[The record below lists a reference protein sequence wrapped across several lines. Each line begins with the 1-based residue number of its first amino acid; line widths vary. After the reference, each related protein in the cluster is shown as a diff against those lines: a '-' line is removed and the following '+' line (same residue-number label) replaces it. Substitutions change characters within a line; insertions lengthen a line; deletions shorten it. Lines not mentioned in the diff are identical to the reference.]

1 MKYVLLYILSFS
13 SLLGSAQQTTEE
25 EEESLSIIYEAMTR
39 GSSFHCAVTKGRI
52 SVKSSG
58 KTIMMETRA
67 ISKKDW
73 QEVERQ
79 LETVPLEHM
88 GNLEAPSAESQ
99 TDRARI
105 ATLKVK
111 KGGKIYESVP
121 FDEGNPPKE
130 LKPLID
136 KILALAET
144 VE

>member
-13 SLLGSAQQTTEE
+13 SLLGSAQQTTE

-58 KTIMMETRA
+58 KTITMETRA
-67 ISKKDW
+67 IAKKDW
-73 QEVERQ
+73 QEVEQQ
-79 LETVPLEHM
+79 LKTVLLEHI

-111 KGGKIYESVP
+111 RGDKIFESAP